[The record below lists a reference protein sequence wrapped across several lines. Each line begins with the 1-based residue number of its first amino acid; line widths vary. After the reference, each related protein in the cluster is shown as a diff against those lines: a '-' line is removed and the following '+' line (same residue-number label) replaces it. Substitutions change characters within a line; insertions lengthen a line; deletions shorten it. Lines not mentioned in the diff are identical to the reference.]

1 MVKAPGTNDN
11 DWPWFVDRAPGCR
24 VRLACMVSK
33 ILNGPWSLAQYP
45 AHLGRDAGIVVQPKF
60 SGDGSW
66 FEAYA
71 ERHEAEGP
79 QGRLVTQ
86 FTFSENWN
94 SWEMH
99 PTGAELVLV
108 TEGECTLVQDDGG
121 RERRVRLRA
130 GEYAINPPGVWHT
143 ADAEAPVTALF
154 ITSGLGTE
162 HRPR

>member
-1 MVKAPGTNDN
+1 
-11 DWPWFVDRAPGCR
+11 
-24 VRLACMVSK
+24 MVSK
-33 ILNGPWSLAQYP
+33 NPTGPWSLAQYP
-45 AHLGRDAGIVVQPKF
+45 AHLGADAGVVVQPEF
-60 SGDGSW
+60 SGDRAW
-66 FEAYA
+66 YQAYG

-86 FTFSENWN
+86 HSFSENWD

-99 PTGAELVLV
+99 PNGTELVLV

-121 RERRVRLRA
+121 RKRRVRLRA

-154 ITSGLGTE
+154 ITSGLGTK